1 MLVAKN
7 QVFRCLCLFFSDA
20 SILNAKQQQ
29 QQQQQQQEAI
39 VTPAAAII
47 KRPLK
52 VTSQSETPYQIEHSK
67 KLKRAE
73 ETLPQSIVAKSH
85 DKNAVAKSLP
95 TREVYEAQRIGR
107 NPYFCI
113 PCEKSFTRTS
123 IG

>member
-20 SILNAKQQQ
+20 SILNAKQ

-73 ETLPQSIVAKSH
+73 ETLPAEIRISAFLAKKASRVQASGNLH
-85 DKNAVAKSLP
+85 FRFRCDKM
-95 TREVYEAQRIGR
+95 
-107 NPYFCI
+107 
-113 PCEKSFTRTS
+113 
-123 IG
+123 